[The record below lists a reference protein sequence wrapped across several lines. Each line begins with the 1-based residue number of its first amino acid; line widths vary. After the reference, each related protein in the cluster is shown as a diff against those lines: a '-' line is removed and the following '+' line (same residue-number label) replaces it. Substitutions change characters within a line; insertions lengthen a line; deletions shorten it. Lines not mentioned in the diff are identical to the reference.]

1 MTDITKPKAGA
12 LVPPTQP
19 PSEVSIP
26 ARPPTSPARILR
38 PYLRGGEA
46 AELIGV
52 SIRTLEKYRCTGG
65 GPPFLKVGFRVL
77 YLREDVEAWLQR
89 HRCQNTSDDNYV
101 AALREMPSRRN
112 RP

>member
-1 MTDITKPKAGA
+1 MTDIPKPKTGA
-12 LVPPTQP
+12 SVPLTQP
-19 PSEVSIP
+19 PSEVTVP
-26 ARPPTSPARILR
+26 TRPFTSPARILR

-52 SIRTLEKYRCTGG
+52 SVRTLEKYRCTGG
-65 GPPFLKVGFRVL
+65 GPPFLKVGSRVL
-77 YLREDVEAWLQR
+77 YLREDVETWLQR
-89 HRCQNTSDDNYV
+89 HRCQNTSDDNYA

>member
-1 MTDITKPKAGA
+1 MTDATKPKMGVS
-12 LVPPTQP
+12 VPPTQP
-19 PSEVSIP
+19 TSEVSVP
-26 ARPPTSPARILR
+26 ARPLTSPSRILR

-65 GPPFLKVGFRVL
+65 GPPFLKVGSRVL

-89 HRCQNTSDDNYV
+89 HRCQNTSDDNYA

>member
-1 MTDITKPKAGA
+1 MTNMTKPKAGA
-12 LVPPTQP
+12 PVPPTQP
-19 PSEVSIP
+19 TPEGTLP

-52 SIRTLEKYRCTGG
+52 SVRTLEKYRCTGG
-65 GPPFLKVGFRVL
+65 GPPFLKVGSRVL

-89 HRCQNTSDDNYV
+89 GFLLWLPSVMQEFSDQY
-101 AALREMPSRRN
+101 
-112 RP
+112 

>member
-1 MTDITKPKAGA
+1 MTDITKPKSGS
-12 LVPPTQP
+12 LVPPIQP
-19 PSEVSIP
+19 PSEVSVP
-26 ARPPTSPARILR
+26 ARPFTYPARILR

-65 GPPFLKVGFRVL
+65 GPPFLKVGSRVL

-89 HRCQNTSDDNYV
+89 HRCRNTSDDNYV

-112 RP
+112 RS

>member
-1 MTDITKPKAGA
+1 MADIAKPKTGA
-12 LVPPTQP
+12 SVPLSP
-19 PSEVSIP
+19 EIAVP

-52 SIRTLEKYRCTGG
+52 SKYRSIGG
-65 GPPFLKVGFRVL
+65 GPPFLKVGSRVL

-89 HRCQNTSDDNYV
+89 HRCRNTSDDNYV

>member
-1 MTDITKPKAGA
+1 MTDATKPKAGA
-12 LVPPTQP
+12 PVPPTQP
-19 PSEVSIP
+19 PSEVSVP
-26 ARPPTSPARILR
+26 ARPLTSPARILR

-52 SIRTLEKYRCTGG
+52 SVRTLEKYRCTGG
-65 GPPFLKVGFRVL
+65 GPPFLKVGSRVL

-89 HRCQNTSDDNYV
+89 HRCRNTSDDNYA
-101 AALREMPSRRN
+101 AALREIPSRRN

>member
-1 MTDITKPKAGA
+1 MTDAIKPKAGA
-12 LVPPTQP
+12 PVPPTQQKP
-19 PSEVSIP
+19 EIAAP

-65 GPPFLKVGFRVL
+65 GPPFLKVGSRVL

-89 HRCQNTSDDNYV
+89 HRCQNTSDDNYA